1 LRDYQGIE
9 AKTRSRLEREYK
21 VHLRRGKAELL
32 DGTIAEFDTIS
43 DDKNVIGEI
52 KASEPRKQG
61 KLRGRVRTK
70 TQFGDFSRGCMK
82 LAAAKNSLQIS
93 EIDDYA
99 RQVNESR
106 VDLWQPV
113 VPRGH
118 PPERLDPGVEPLYR

>member
-1 LRDYQGIE
+1 LHDFQRIE

-70 TQFGDFSRGCMK
+70 TQFGDFSRDCMK
-82 LAAAKNSLQIS
+82 LAAAKEGRERWFVLTDKTVYEEFRNSLYGKAASALGIR
-93 EIDDYA
+93 II
-99 RQVNESR
+99 
-106 VDLWQPV
+106 LCPI
-113 VPRGH
+113 
-118 PPERLDPGVEPLYR
+118 